1 MVLGIYG
8 SGGLGREV
16 LDLAQGINDFA
27 GAWDKIVFIDDFK
40 KQSVISGS
48 DVFTF
53 DDFQAAF
60 PTDAAKIV
68 IAVGEPKV
76 RQILREK
83 TVQNGYELQTI
94 IHPTAFVGSKTQ
106 IGNGVIVQFGC
117 FVSCNVKIDDNVLLQ
132 ANSNI
137 GHDCVIGNDT
147 VISSFVTLAGNCKIE
162 ERVYIGMSV
171 PVREGISIGA
181 DSIVGMGSVIL
192 RNIPANVIAM
202 GNPARPMKNNE
213 DGRVF
218 K

>member
-8 SGGLGREV
+8 SRGLGREV
-16 LDLAQGINDFA
+16 LDLAQGISDFA
-27 GAWDKIVFIDDFK
+27 GAWDKIVFIDDFQK
-40 KQSVISGS
+40 ESVISGA
-48 DVFTF
+48 DVLTF

-60 PTDAAKIV
+60 QTDSAKIV

-76 RQILREK
+76 RRILRDK
-83 TVQNGYELQTI
+83 SVQNGYELQTI
-94 IHPTAFVGSKTQ
+94 IHPTAFVGGNTQ

-117 FVSCNVKIDDNVLLQ
+117 FVSCDVKIEDNVLLQ
-132 ANSNI
+132 ANSSI
-137 GHDCVIGNDT
+137 GHDCVVGNDT
-147 VISSFVTLAGNCKIE
+147 VISTFVTLAGNCKIE

-171 PVREGISIGA
+171 PIRENISIGA
-181 DSIVGMGSVIL
+181 DSIVGMGSVVL
-192 RNIPANVIAM
+192 RDVPANVIAM